1 MLMQCNY
8 YTFETSIPKHD
19 DLPSL
24 RFYHW
29 GMGYPKLWRTS
40 HVLSMLS
47 QCRRQ
52 FCAQKAGVS
61 ILSGTN
67 SCPSCSSPPPLWV
80 SLQALPAGSG
90 IEDVCHGMSA
100 KVDSELKKAFDMQK
114 CHEFTGKHVD
124 RAQQQ

>member
-1 MLMQCNY
+1 
-8 YTFETSIPKHD
+8 
-19 DLPSL
+19 
-24 RFYHW
+24 
-29 GMGYPKLWRTS
+29 MGYPKLWQTS

-52 FCAQKAGVS
+52 FLCPKRWS
-61 ILSGTN
+61 INPLWDKRR
-67 SCPSCSSPPPLWV
+67 CPSCSENPSPLWV
-80 SLQALPAGSG
+80 SLQALPDGS

-114 CHEFTGKHVD
+114 CTEFTGKHVD